1 MDVHEWP
8 AEHISEAADLGD
20 ELRGQLCTWCWARGE
35 GRGSFRRARPN
46 SSWLCIQRHF
56 FVLASAQLRY
66 PLVDTPYGRKR
77 TNWSGTTAAMFM
89 SPSFLT
95 LRVGGLAGEASLSY
109 RACLSRLYEQ

>member
-66 PLVDTPYGRKR
+66 PLVDTHTAGNVRRDVYVAVLFDFTGWRIGRR
-77 TNWSGTTAAMFM
+77 
-89 SPSFLT
+89 
-95 LRVGGLAGEASLSY
+95 GLPF
-109 RACLSRLYEQ
+109 